1 MLLPSFESS
10 AATSPHRPPPY
21 LPASTT
27 SLPPSLSASTAPH
40 NDPSDP
46 THNNHQTRDPNPDAP
61 EPASNLNKPTTTTPS
76 ATSSEELNVDDQI
89 PRDGMIFDSEEEV
102 RAFYNKYGH
111 EVGFGV
117 RQSSTLTRGKLKY
130 FAPGCSKGG
139 KYTPKEG
146 SSKLKLSSKTGCE
159 AKNFVSV
166 RSTGRCVISQ
176 VNLDHNH
183 GLSPTKSRF
192 QRSHKTLDSYS
203 KRRLE
208 LNDCAGIP
216 MNKNFHSLVVEA
228 RGYENLQF
236 DERDC
241 RNYIAKV
248 RQLRLGVG
256 DAEALRNYFLRMQ
269 RRNSNFF
276 YVIDMDDD
284 GRLRNVFWADAR
296 SRAAYDSF
304 GDVISFDSTY
314 LTNRY
319 NMSFSPFV
327 GVNHHGQSILFG
339 CGLLS
344 REDIETYVWLFKS
357 WLECMR
363 GRAPRAIITDQCQSI
378 KAAVA
383 QVFPQSHHRF
393 CLWHIMKKVPE
404 KLGALARYKE
414 IKKSLKIIVYDSME
428 SFNFDKDWNEMIEKY
443 GLQKNEWLG
452 QFFIDRGRWVPIYVK
467 EIFWAGMSTTQRSE
481 SMNAFFDEYVN
492 SKTSLRQFVE
502 QYDSALKSKV
512 EKENKAD
519 FASSNSSYQL
529 ITSRSFEKQLQ
540 ETYTNAIF
548 KLFQDELCG
557 MIYCNLSLHK
567 VDGPISIYHVNDVVE
582 GKDGHHRKRFVY
594 IVQYDDVKCDVK
606 CSCRYFEFKGILCRH
621 IAKILIEKDVKEIPS
636 CYILNR
642 WRKNIRHSHYYVQNC
657 YDDWETSEQA
667 IQIDKLSANFF
678 EAAYMVDSKQ
688 KYEFLMKWVN
698 EAKEKLR
705 DTLSWDDSSQASCV
719 GHATKPSAKLLPPL
733 QVRSKGRPPSKRK
746 ESKIEKI
753 MKTTRKKK
761 KVNSSVDNLQET
773 NGANCYSTQPTCFS
787 PLQDFD
793 LNH

>member
-1 MLLPSFESS
+1 MMLPSFQSS
-10 AATSPHRPPPY
+10 VASSPLLPLPS

-46 THNNHQTRDPNPDAP
+46 THNNHQTHDPNPDAP

-76 ATSSEELNVDDQI
+76 ATSCEELNVDDQI

-130 FAPGCSKGG
+130 FALGCSKGG

-166 RSTGRCVISQ
+166 RSTGRS
-176 VNLDHNH
+176 
-183 GLSPTKSRF
+183 
-192 QRSHKTLDSYS
+192 
-203 KRRLE
+203 
-208 LNDCAGIP
+208 
-216 MNKNFHSLVVEA
+216 

-236 DERDC
+236 DERD
-241 RNYIAKV
+241 Y
-248 RQLRLGVG
+248 
-256 DAEALRNYFLRMQ
+256 
-269 RRNSNFF
+269 
-276 YVIDMDDD
+276 
-284 GRLRNVFWADAR
+284 AR
-296 SRAAYDSF
+296 SRAAHDSF

-319 NMSFSPFV
+319 NMPFSPFV

-363 GRAPRAIITDQCQSI
+363 GRAPRAIITYQCQSI
-378 KAAVA
+378 KAAAA

-428 SFNFDKDWNEMIEKY
+428 SM
-443 GLQKNEWLG
+443 
-452 QFFIDRGRWVPIYVK
+452 
-467 EIFWAGMSTTQRSE
+467 M
-481 SMNAFFDEYVN
+481 M
-492 SKTSLRQFVE
+492 
-502 QYDSALKSKV
+502 
-512 EKENKAD
+512 
-519 FASSNSSYQL
+519 QL
-529 ITSRSFEKQLQ
+529 
-540 ETYTNAIF
+540 
-548 KLFQDELCG
+548 
-557 MIYCNLSLHK
+557 
-567 VDGPISIYHVNDVVE
+567 
-582 GKDGHHRKRFVY
+582 
-594 IVQYDDVKCDVK
+594 
-606 CSCRYFEFKGILCRH
+606 
-621 IAKILIEKDVKEIPS
+621 AKILIEKDVKEIPS
-636 CYILNR
+636 YYILNR
-642 WRKNIRHSHYYVQNC
+642 WRKNIRHNHYYVQNC
-657 YDDWETSEQA
+657 YVDWETSEQA
-667 IQIDKLSANFF
+667 IQIDKLCANFF
-678 EAAYMVDSKQ
+678 EAAYMVNSKQ
-688 KYEFLMKWVN
+688 KYEFLMKCVN

-705 DTLSWDDSSQASCV
+705 DTLSWDNSSQASCV
-719 GHATKPSAKLLPPL
+719 GHATKPSAKLVPPL

-746 ESKIEKI
+746 ESKVEKI

-761 KVNSSVDNLQET
+761 KANSSVDNLQEP
-773 NGANCYSTQPTCFS
+773 NGVNCSSTQPTYSFS
-787 PLQDFD
+787 PLQEYMKEEI
-793 LNH
+793 